1 MGDSGIWKT
10 GWVTFSTICYYAAMS
25 VLATHNLVLAA
36 ASVLV
41 AILASFT
48 GLRIAS
54 GLRALQPRARKRE
67 IAKAAVAL
75 GGGIWS
81 MHFIAMLSMRIS
93 PELTYAA
100 LPTLGSVLVAILIT
114 GVGLLIL
121 HCGER
126 TPRKIGLAGVLMGLG
141 IVSMHYLGMAAI
153 GGKTVT
159 YETSGFF
166 VSTGIAI
173 GSSICAVWLAYKRRA
188 LRHIA
193 VGAVVLGIT
202 ISAMHY
208 TAMAY
213 THFADAPA
221 AGPVADPILSSG
233 SLALLVAVVAF
244 LICGFFLLTAI
255 PMGPADS
262 PAQTATPRT
271 ARTVAAET
279 GEAPAGSARLPYQ
292 YNNAIH
298 FIAIDD
304 VVAIQANGHYTRLY
318 DGREELFCPWPISRV
333 EATLKGKSCFLRTH
347 RSFLVNIRHVKGFQ
361 RNGDKAY
368 CLIDNARQD
377 GIPVSRSRIGKVRE
391 ALRLA

>member
-1 MGDSGIWKT
+1 M
-10 GWVTFSTICYYAAMS
+10 
-25 VLATHNLVLAA
+25 HNPLLVA
-36 ASVLV
+36 ASILV

-54 GLRALQPRARKRE
+54 GLRTLQPAARKRE

-93 PELTYAA
+93 RELTYAA

-114 GVGLLIL
+114 GLGLLIL

-159 YETSGFF
+159 YETAGYFI
-166 VSTGIAI
+166 STGIAV
-173 GSSICAVWLAYKRRA
+173 GSSICALWLAYKRRA

-193 VGAVVLGIT
+193 VGSVLLGIT

-213 THFADAPA
+213 THFTNAPA
-221 AGPVADPILSSG
+221 AVPVADPMLSSG
-233 SLALLVAVVAF
+233 SLALLVVVVAF

-255 PMGPADS
+255 PMDPVES
-262 PAQTATPRT
+262 RPLAQAMVT
-271 ARTVAAET
+271 EI
-279 GEAPAGSARLPYQ
+279 AGSAETTARSPGLPYQ
-292 YNNAIH
+292 HNNAIH

-304 VVAIQANGHYTRLY
+304 VAAIQANGHYTRIY
-318 DGREELFCPWPISRV
+318 NGREELFCPWPISRV
-333 EATLKGKSCFLRTH
+333 EESLKGRNCFLRTH
-347 RSFLVNIRHVKGFQ
+347 RSYLVNIRHVKGFR
-361 RNGDKAY
+361 RNGDKAV
-368 CLIDNARQD
+368 CLIENAARRQ
-377 GIPVSRSRIGKVRE
+377 GIPVSRSRIGEVRE